1 MHSLLNTI
9 GFSKV
14 TSLED
19 EEKIID
25 MALQNSDR
33 TESMPMGDKR
43 KSVEYYLDVCDETG
57 LVICGEQSENTSVI
71 VDHYFPMHHG
81 SKVSMEERLIVN
93 KRMDTDSFTIMC
105 DDYRLGVTMIFYLQN
120 KLDMLKSDFNPNS
133 DKKYQVYLSAL
144 AHDGKILLPV
154 ENANVPKEVS
164 VTSDARRSLMEE
176 VQSGNQE
183 AIENLAIGEID
194 RFAIMTKRAE
204 KEDIYSIIDTT
215 FLPSGSESD
224 NYSLIGYILDVR
236 NEKNKFTNEEI
247 YILLVKC
254 NDVIFD
260 VCINK
265 ADLLGEPAVGRR
277 IKCTVWMQGFVQF

>member
-1 MHSLLNTI
+1 MHSLLNTV

-14 TSLED
+14 LSLEE
-19 EEKIID
+19 EEKLIE
-25 MALQNSDR
+25 MALKKADNYEFMS
-33 TESMPMGDKR
+33 MGDGR
-43 KSVEYYLDVCDETG
+43 KSIEMTLNICDDTG
-57 LVICGEQSENTSVI
+57 IVVCGEQGDNGSVI

-81 SKVSMEERLIVN
+81 SKISMEEKLNVN
-93 KRMDTDSFTIMC
+93 KRMDTDSYTIMC

-120 KLDMLKSDFNPNS
+120 KLEMLKSGFDPNS
-133 DKKYQVYLSAL
+133 EKKYTINLSAL

-154 ENANVPKEVS
+154 ENANVPKEVE
-164 VTSDARRSLMEE
+164 VTSDARRSLIEE
-176 VQSGNQE
+176 VQNGNQE
-183 AIENLAIGEID
+183 AIENLAVSEID

-236 NEKNKFTNEEI
+236 NEKNKYTNEEL

-265 ADLLGEPAVGRR
+265 NDLLGEPAVGRR
-277 IKCTVWMQGFVQF
+277 IKCTVWMQGYVNF